1 MLSAN
6 SAKKI
11 LQAEFKMLHEQPVEG
26 FTIGLVDDSDIFH
39 WSVAIFGPPDTLYAG
54 GYFKANMRFPPDYPY
69 SPPTFRFSTKM
80 FHSNI
85 YESGE
90 VCISILHSPGSD
102 DQSGE
107 HASER
112 WNPTQNVRTI
122 LLSVVSL
129 LNEPNISSPANVDAS
144 VLYRKW
150 RDSKGKEKEYE
161 RIIKRQVENSKKEA
175 IEDGIV
181 VPQTVKEY
189 CISTTTA
196 ASGSG
201 GSSSQKSKDG
211 KEITCE
217 DICELDDFY
226 DDDDDDDEIYDD
238 DDLMSDDDAYHD
250 DDSGAHDDAI

>member
-1 MLSAN
+1 M
-6 SAKKI
+6 
-11 LQAEFKMLHEQPVEG
+11 
-26 FTIGLVDDSDIFH
+26 
-39 WSVAIFGPPDTLYAG
+39 
-54 GYFKANMRFPPDYPY
+54 
-69 SPPTFRFSTKM
+69 
-80 FHSNI
+80 
-85 YESGE
+85 
-90 VCISILHSPGSD
+90 
-102 DQSGE
+102 
-107 HASER
+107 
-112 WNPTQNVRTI
+112 
-122 LLSVVSL
+122 VSL